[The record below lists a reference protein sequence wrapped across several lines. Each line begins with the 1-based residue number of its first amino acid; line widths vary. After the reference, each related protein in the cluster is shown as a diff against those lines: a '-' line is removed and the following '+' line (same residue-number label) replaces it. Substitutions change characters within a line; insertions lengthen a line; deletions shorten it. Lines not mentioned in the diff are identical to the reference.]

1 MQECWFVAEHWL
13 TKARAPLNGI
23 MFFTLVPVGKK
34 SHKREVACCQRLKVP
49 TTHICYEVLPV
60 RSVLFC
66 VAGSQPV
73 GLVWIGVD
81 VLGLSEVP
89 SGKKLQLLA
98 AAKVQD
104 NEEKKLD
111 DNLKKC

>member
-1 MQECWFVAEHWL
+1 M
-13 TKARAPLNGI
+13 
-23 MFFTLVPVGKK
+23 
-34 SHKREVACCQRLKVP
+34 
-49 TTHICYEVLPV
+49 LPV

-66 VAGSQPV
+66 VAGPQPV
-73 GLVWIGVD
+73 GLVWVGVD

-111 DNLKKC
+111 DNLKNVNLEPFAKLFVLPRTI